1 MRFTC
6 IVAAVLL
13 TGYLH
18 ASEDA
23 RILNAIGAVES
34 GNDPS
39 QIGDRGQAVGQY
51 QMRWQAWRDANLQL
65 MREGEQTYPIS
76 EWHRPMVQDIIA
88 LAYLRVIRD
97 RLRVAGYSKPTVAQ
111 IALCWNMGFSAAH
124 RIDFNPYRAFSDYS
138 IRVQNIYASQN

>member
-1 MRFTC
+1 MRFTA
-6 IVAAVLL
+6 ILAAVLL

-23 RILNAIGAVES
+23 RILNAIGAVET

-39 QIGDRGQAVGQY
+39 QIGDGGRAMGQY

-65 MREGEQTYPIS
+65 TREGEQTYPFT

-88 LAYLRVIRD
+88 LAYLRVIRS
-97 RLRVAGYSKPTVAQ
+97 RLRVAGYPKPSVAQ

-124 RIDFNPYRAFSDYS
+124 RIDFNPYRAYGDYAS
-138 IRVQNIYASQN
+138 RVSTIYASQK

>member
-23 RILNAIGAVES
+23 RILNAIGAVET

-39 QIGDRGQAVGQY
+39 QIGDRGRAMGQY

-65 MREGEQTYPIS
+65 MREGEQTYAFT

-97 RLRVAGYSKPTVAQ
+97 RLRVVGYPKPTVAQ
-111 IALCWNMGFSAAH
+111 IALCWNMGFSAAYK
-124 RIDFNPYRAFSDYS
+124 IDFNPFQAKSDYS